1 MKKTKLVLWLLRHP
15 LGRARHQGA
24 LKRRRVRE
32 LVLVA
37 AGRRLYCRQFAKAT
51 PDREA
56 LASIYLKGNLGR

>member
-1 MKKTKLVLWLLRHP
+1 MKKTKLALWVLRHP

-24 LKRRRVRE
+24 LKSRRARG

-37 AGRRLYCRQFAKAT
+37 AGRRLYRRHFAKAT